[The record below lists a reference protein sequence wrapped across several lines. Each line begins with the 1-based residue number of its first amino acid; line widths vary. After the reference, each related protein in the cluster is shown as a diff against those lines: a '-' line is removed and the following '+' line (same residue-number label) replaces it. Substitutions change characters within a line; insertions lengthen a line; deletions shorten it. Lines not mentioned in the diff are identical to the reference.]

1 METQSATCAQGFTNI
16 AIAHACIRA
25 GQARYLYM
33 CPDACNGR
41 PQPAKYQH
49 SIMIA
54 NYAPGYIELT
64 LVDVAMR

>member
-1 METQSATCAQGFTNI
+1 METQPATCAQCYTNI

-33 CPDACNGR
+33 CPDACNSR
-41 PQPAKYQH
+41 LQPATYQY
-49 SIMIA
+49 SIMIT

-64 LVDVAMR
+64 QIDVAMH